1 MEKVYIVE
9 GQTISCDDTYSAIV
23 GVHATEEGA
32 RKRMYEEIDE
42 RVSDIKDD
50 FEDMFYE
57 EDYAEDFEG
66 FETFEEYWDDWVN
79 KHFVKNNY
87 CIRKKIGD
95 AEDFWRYSDE
105 TDYTY
110 VVSLI
115 EKNLED

>member
-66 FETFEEYWDDWVN
+66 FETFEEFWADWVN
-79 KHFVKNNY
+79 EHFVTQN
-87 CIRKKIGD
+87 
-95 AEDFWRYSDE
+95 FWRYSDE
-105 TDYTY
+105 TDFTY
-110 VVSLI
+110 VVSII

>member
-9 GQTISCDDTYSAIV
+9 GQTISCDETITEIE
-23 GVHATEEGA
+23 GVHTTEEGA
-32 RKRMYEEIDE
+32 RKGLREEID
-42 RVSDIKDD
+42 SLCADIKDD
-50 FEDMFYE
+50 LEDKFND

-66 FETFEEYWDDWVN
+66 YETFEEYWDDWVN
-79 KHFVKNNY
+79 EHFV
-87 CIRKKIGD
+87 

>member
-9 GQTISCDDTYSAIV
+9 GQTISYDETTTEIE
-23 GVHATEEGA
+23 GVHTTEEGA
-32 RKRMYEEIDE
+32 RKGLREEIDSLCE
-42 RVSDIKDD
+42 DIKNDLFD
-50 FEDMFYE
+50 KFND

-66 FETFEEYWDDWVN
+66 YETFEEYWDDWVN
-79 KHFVKNNY
+79 EHFV
-87 CIRKKIGD
+87 
-95 AEDFWRYSDE
+95 AENFWRYSDE

>member
-1 MEKVYIVE
+1 MKKVYIVE
-9 GQTISCDDTYSAIV
+9 GQTISYDETTTEIE
-23 GVHATEEGA
+23 GVHTTEEGA
-32 RKRMYEEIDE
+32 RKGLREEIDSLCE
-42 RVSDIKDD
+42 DIKNDLFD
-50 FEDMFYE
+50 KFND

-66 FETFEEYWDDWVN
+66 YETFEEYWDDWVN
-79 KHFVKNNY
+79 EHFV
-87 CIRKKIGD
+87 

>member
-9 GQTISCDDTYSAIV
+9 GQTISYDETTTEIE
-23 GVHATEEGA
+23 GVHTTEEGA
-32 RKRMYEEIDE
+32 RKGLREEIDSLCE
-42 RVSDIKDD
+42 DIKNDLFD
-50 FEDMFYE
+50 KFND

-66 FETFEEYWDDWVN
+66 YETFEEYWDDWVN

>member
-9 GQTISCDDTYSAIV
+9 GQTISYDETTTEIE
-23 GVHATEEGA
+23 GVHTTEEGA
-32 RKRMYEEIDE
+32 RKGLREEIE
-42 RVSDIKDD
+42 SLCEDIKNDLFD
-50 FEDMFYE
+50 KFND

-66 FETFEEYWDDWVN
+66 YETFEEYSDDWVN
-79 KHFVKNNY
+79 EHFV
-87 CIRKKIGD
+87 

>member
-9 GQTISCDDTYSAIV
+9 GQTISYDETTTEIE
-23 GVHATEEGA
+23 GVHTTEEGA
-32 RKRMYEEIDE
+32 RKGLREEIDSLCE
-42 RVSDIKDD
+42 DIKNDLFD
-50 FEDMFYE
+50 KFND

-66 FETFEEYWDDWVN
+66 YETFEEYWDDWVN
-79 KHFVKNNY
+79 EHFV
-87 CIRKKIGD
+87 

-105 TDYTY
+105 SDYTY

>member
-9 GQTISCDDTYSAIV
+9 GQTISYDETTTEIE
-23 GVHATEEGA
+23 GVHTTEEGA
-32 RKRMYEEIDE
+32 RKGLREEIDSLCE
-42 RVSDIKDD
+42 DIKNDLFD
-50 FEDMFYE
+50 KFND

-66 FETFEEYWDDWVN
+66 YETFDEYWDDWVSEN
-79 KHFVKNNY
+79 FVTKN
-87 CIRKKIGD
+87 
-95 AEDFWRYSDE
+95 FWRYSDE

>member
-9 GQTISCDDTYSAIV
+9 GQTISCDETITEIE
-23 GVHATEEGA
+23 GVHTTEEGA
-32 RKRMYEEIDE
+32 KKGLREEIDE
-42 RVSDIKDD
+42 LVAHIKDD
-50 FEDMFYE
+50 FEDMFYD

-66 FETFEEYWDDWVN
+66 YETFEEYWDDWVN
-79 KHFVKNNY
+79 EHFCAQDEEKALAQVGMKV
-87 CIRKKIGD
+87 
-95 AEDFWRYSDE
+95 WRYSDE